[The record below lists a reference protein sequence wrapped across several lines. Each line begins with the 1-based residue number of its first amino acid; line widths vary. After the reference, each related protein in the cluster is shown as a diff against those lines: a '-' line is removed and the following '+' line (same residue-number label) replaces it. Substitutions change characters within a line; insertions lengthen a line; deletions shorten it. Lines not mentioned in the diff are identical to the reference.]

1 MMMDLYFND
10 EVILETNNGF
20 DERGQEIKS
29 SPIFIKCRI
38 LEKSKLMYDSFGKQF
53 QSTYQIYC
61 TDEVKLGD
69 RITVGQESYPVKQIS
84 SSKMIGGETI
94 CRKLI
99 L

>member
-1 MMMDLYFND
+1 MMDLYFTD
-10 EVILETNNGF
+10 KVILESNNGF

-38 LEKSKLMYDSFGKQF
+38 VEKSKLMYDSLGKQF

-69 RITVGQESYPVKQIS
+69 RITINEESYPVKQIS
-84 SSKMIGGETI
+84 SSKMIGGEVV
-94 CRKLI
+94 CRRLI